1 MVFNISR
8 VRTASTD
15 IIIKTEC
22 RQVMVIITEVVIT
35 IVILLELLERGQI
48 IECHLVRDLVLMA
61 KTHTVMAIRGLVIC
75 ECLTETATGIS
86 VGNPGSHSIG
96 ACRCRIRTCLQTE
109 FHIPR
114 TFRSEVIGDLPMKG

>member
-35 IVILLELLERGQI
+35 IVILLELLE
-48 IECHLVRDLVLMA
+48 
-61 KTHTVMAIRGLVIC
+61 
-75 ECLTETATGIS
+75 
-86 VGNPGSHSIG
+86 
-96 ACRCRIRTCLQTE
+96 
-109 FHIPR
+109 
-114 TFRSEVIGDLPMKG
+114 